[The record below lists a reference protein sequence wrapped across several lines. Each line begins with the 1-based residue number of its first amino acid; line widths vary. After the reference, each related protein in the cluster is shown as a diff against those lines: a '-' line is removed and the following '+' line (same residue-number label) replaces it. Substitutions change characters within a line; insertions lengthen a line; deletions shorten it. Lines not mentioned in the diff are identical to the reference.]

1 MGLEVL
7 SFGGYHIFASIE
19 PIMEPTVASLLL
31 QFLVEFS
38 HGVLPLLWNP
48 EIQKKNN

>member
-1 MGLEVL
+1 
-7 SFGGYHIFASIE
+7 
-19 PIMEPTVASLLL
+19 MEPTVASLLL

-48 EIQKKNN
+48 EIQKEQVSIPCQKYYMYYVMYWVGI